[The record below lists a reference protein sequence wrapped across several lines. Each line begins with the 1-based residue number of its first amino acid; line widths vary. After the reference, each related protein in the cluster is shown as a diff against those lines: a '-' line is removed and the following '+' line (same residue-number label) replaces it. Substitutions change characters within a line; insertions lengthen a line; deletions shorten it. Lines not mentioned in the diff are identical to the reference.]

1 MLWLRRELAIVNK
14 SSATQTAYAIYRAVI
29 QSCLTACVRLC
40 RYVAKL
46 SMNSTANEF
55 SGSWANC
62 FAQLNFT
69 AWKIRGTVTFC
80 LIIIVS
86 LAANSLIV
94 MVVYKTPNLKKPIN
108 YFIANM
114 DISDLLFPIFLIPL
128 NLSNLHNN
136 YSWLIGGQL
145 GQALCKLVRF
155 FGGVSTAVS
164 SQNLILIAVDRF
176 GSVVFPLRSPTHQIQ
191 AVFLLHSHH
200 VDSCRNCPFARLVR
214 RQDRRIP
221 RGNLVLRNGKKHT
234 ESHCPLPVSY

>member
-1 MLWLRRELAIVNK
+1 
-14 SSATQTAYAIYRAVI
+14 
-29 QSCLTACVRLC
+29 
-40 RYVAKL
+40 
-46 SMNSTANEF
+46 MNSTANGS
-55 SGSWANC
+55 SGSWPNC

-69 AWKIRGTVTFC
+69 ASKIRGTVTFC

-145 GQALCKLVRF
+145 GQALYKLVRF

-164 SQNLILIAVDRF
+164 SQSLILIAVDRF
-176 GSVVFPLRSPTHQIQ
+176 GAVVFPLRSPTHQIQ

-200 VDSCRNCPFARLVR
+200 VDSCRIR
-214 RQDRRIP
+214 RVIVPCQFPTSLLHSVDIHPCDVFSHSLLHHSYQAQDTGTP
-221 RGNLVLRNGKKHT
+221 R
-234 ESHCPLPVSY
+234 

>member
-1 MLWLRRELAIVNK
+1 
-14 SSATQTAYAIYRAVI
+14 
-29 QSCLTACVRLC
+29 
-40 RYVAKL
+40 
-46 SMNSTANEF
+46 MNSTAIGS
-55 SGSWANC
+55 SGSWPNC

-69 AWKIRGTVTFC
+69 ASKIRGTVTFC

-94 MVVYKTPNLKKPIN
+94 MVVYKTPNLKKTIN

-200 VDSCRNCPFARLVR
+200 VDSCRNCTFARLVR
-214 RQDRRIP
+214 RQDRRSP
-221 RGNLVLRNGKKHT
+221 RGNLVCYEMGKSIRRVIVPCQFPTSLLHPVDIHPCDVF
-234 ESHCPLPVSY
+234 SHSLLHHSYQAQDTGTPR